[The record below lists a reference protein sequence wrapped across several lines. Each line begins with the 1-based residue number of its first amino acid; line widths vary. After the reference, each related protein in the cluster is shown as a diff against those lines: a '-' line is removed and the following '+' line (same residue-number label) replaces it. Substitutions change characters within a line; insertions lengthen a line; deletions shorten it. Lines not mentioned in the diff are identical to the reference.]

1 MKIDKSKLMKRAWE
15 IAKNGFYAAAFR
27 SIVAAGNIENVTE
40 DQIETLCAYSLD
52 KKREAFHARRIQAV
66 MNVDFTVSDFFSE
79 SLKIAWAKAKLEIK
93 KQNEKKLERE
103 RDERKRD
110 EILANAVETNK
121 NAHGRELIPADKY
134 SIGDKLYG
142 FVITELGR
150 EFRPDTD
157 MFSMGITPDT
167 EYVQYAYFN

>member
-79 SLKIAWAKAKLEIK
+79 SLKIAWAKAKLE
-93 KQNEKKLERE
+93 RE